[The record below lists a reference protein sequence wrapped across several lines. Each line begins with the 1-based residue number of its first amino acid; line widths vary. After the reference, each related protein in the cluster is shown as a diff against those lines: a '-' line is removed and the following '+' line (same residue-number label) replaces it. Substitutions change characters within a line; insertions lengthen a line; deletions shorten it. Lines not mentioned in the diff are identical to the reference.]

1 LEDSMHD
8 FAALFRRRFIR
19 ELWRRLGRDLADRP
33 IAIYGAGRHTAWLLE
48 AIADAEGGP
57 RLEAILDDHADGR
70 TMGGVRVQKPSE
82 VNPASFGAVLVSSD
96 AQEAKLGAKAREWT
110 QSAPADQRPMVVE
123 PYRGLPPG
131 PYPTG
136 EAAPTSASDDRS
148 LPGQRDEDAFER
160 ARQLGTS
167 IPVPASG
174 NRAGYSPQ
182 TDATYL
188 TSGKAER
195 DAIGRVAAQHGIE
208 LHAARDILDWGCSTG
223 RVLRHFADLPD
234 QTRLWGC
241 DIDEGSIEWAQ
252 RHFEGRF
259 RFFSTTLEPHLPVA
273 DNAFDFVYGISI
285 FTHIS
290 HHIDTWLM
298 ELRRV
303 IRPGGAVLVTV
314 HDEKTWDFCRD
325 NPQSF
330 IARHSPRLDFNKPM
344 EQDFIAHGQGPSC
357 QAFWHSRGIRRRW
370 SHAFEV
376 AGIHPLSFC
385 SGTQAGVL
393 LRPRM

>member
-1 LEDSMHD
+1 MHD

-19 ELWRRLGRDLADRP
+19 ELWRRLGRDLADQP
-33 IAIYGAGRHTAWLLE
+33 IAIYGGGRHTAWLLST
-48 AIADAEGGP
+48 IADVEGGP
-57 RLEAILDDHADGR
+57 RIACILDDVSADR
-70 TMGGVRVQKPSE
+70 TMSGVRVLKPSQFD
-82 VNPASFGAVLVSSD
+82 PATVGAVIVSSD
-96 AQEAKLGAKAREWT
+96 AHEAALGAKARLWCEHLPFDRR
-110 QSAPADQRPMVVE
+110 PAVIE

-131 PYPTG
+131 PYPSG
-136 EAAPTSASDDRS
+136 DATSLALADDRT
-148 LPGQRDEDAFER
+148 LPAQRDDDAFER
-160 ARQLGTS
+160 ARHLATS
-167 IPVPASG
+167 IPVPATG
-174 NRAGYSPQ
+174 NRAGYAPE
-182 TDATYL
+182 TDAAYL
-188 TSGKAER
+188 TTGKAER
-195 DAIGRVAAQHGIE
+195 DAIGRVAAQHGLE
-208 LHAARDILDWGCSTG
+208 LESARDILDWGCSTG

-241 DIDEGSIEWAQ
+241 DIDETSIEWAQ

-273 DNAFDFVYGISI
+273 DSSFDFIYGISI

-303 IRPGGAVLVTV
+303 VRPGGGVLVTV

-325 NPQSF
+325 TPQSY
-330 IARHSPRLDFNKPM
+330 IATHCPRFKFDTPL
-344 EQDFIAHGQGPSC
+344 EHDFIAHGQGPSC

>member
-1 LEDSMHD
+1 MHD

-33 IAIYGAGRHTAWLLE
+33 IAIYGGGRHTAWLLDT
-48 AIADAEGGP
+48 IADVEGGP
-57 RLEAILDDHADGR
+57 RIAFILDDHHADR
-70 TMGGVRVQKPSE
+70 TMSGIRVQKPSQVE
-82 VNPASFGAVLVSSD
+82 PGTLGAVLVSSD
-96 AQEAKLGAKAREWT
+96 AQESALGAKARQWIEGLP
-110 QSAPADQRPMVVE
+110 SERRPSVIE

-136 EAAPTSASDDRS
+136 NASVPGATDDRT
-148 LPGQRDEDAFER
+148 LPSNRDEDAIDR
-160 ARQLGTS
+160 ARQLNTS
-167 IPVPASG
+167 IAVPASS
-174 NRAGYSPQ
+174 NRAGYAPE
-182 TDATYL
+182 TDSAYL
-188 TSGKAER
+188 TTGRAER
-195 DAIGRVAAQHGIE
+195 EAIGRIAAQHGIE
-208 LHAARDILDWGCSTG
+208 LDSARDILDWGCSTG

-241 DIDEGSIEWAQ
+241 DIDENSIEWAQ

-273 DNAFDFVYGISI
+273 DSSFDFIYGISI

-298 ELRRV
+298 ELRRIV
-303 IRPGGAVLVTV
+303 RPGGAALVTI
-314 HDEKTWDFCRD
+314 HDEKSWDYCRD
-325 NPQSF
+325 NPKSF
-330 IARHSPRLDFNKPM
+330 IARHSPRLNFDRPLEHDFV
-344 EQDFIAHGQGPSC
+344 AHGQGPSC

-376 AGIHPLSFC
+376 SGIHPLSFC
-385 SGTQAGVL
+385 SGTQAGVV